1 MNTFWLI
8 GFAVAIL
15 IVVVVVVLL
24 LSIIYQTRRIIQ
36 LATVALEQVEQVEQN
51 TMPIWQL
58 NQTNR
63 YTLDI
68 ADGMGALEDLLKPI
82 AKDDQEKRAS

>member
-1 MNTFWLI
+1 MSATWMI

-24 LSIIYQTRRIIQ
+24 LGIIYQTRRIIQ
-36 LATVALEQVEQVEQN
+36 LATLALEQVEQVEQN

-63 YTLDI
+63 YTRDI
-68 ADGMGALEDLLKPI
+68 ADGMGALEDLLRPI

>member
-1 MNTFWLI
+1 MSATWTI
-8 GFAVAIL
+8 GFVVAIL

-24 LSIIYQTRRIIQ
+24 LGIIYQTRRIIQ

-63 YTLDI
+63 YTRDI
-68 ADGMGALEDLLKPI
+68 ADGMGALEDLLRPI

>member
-1 MNTFWLI
+1 MSATWTI

-24 LSIIYQTRRIIQ
+24 LGIIYQTRRIIQ

-63 YTLDI
+63 YTRDI

>member
-1 MNTFWLI
+1 MSATWMI

-24 LSIIYQTRRIIQ
+24 LGIIYQTRRIIQ
-36 LATVALEQVEQVEQN
+36 LANVALEQVEQVEQN

-63 YTLDI
+63 YTRDI

>member
-1 MNTFWLI
+1 MSATWMI

-24 LSIIYQTRRIIQ
+24 LGIIYHTRRIIQ

-63 YTLDI
+63 YTRDI

>member
-1 MNTFWLI
+1 MSATWTI
-8 GFAVAIL
+8 GFVVAIL

-24 LSIIYQTRRIIQ
+24 LGIIYQTRRIIQ

-58 NQTNR
+58 NQTTR
-63 YTLDI
+63 YTRDI

>member
-1 MNTFWLI
+1 MSATWTI
-8 GFAVAIL
+8 GFVVAIL

-24 LSIIYQTRRIIQ
+24 LGIIYQTRRIIQ
-36 LATVALEQVEQVEQN
+36 LATLALEQVEQVEQN

-63 YTLDI
+63 YT
-68 ADGMGALEDLLKPI
+68 
-82 AKDDQEKRAS
+82 

>member
-1 MNTFWLI
+1 MSATWTI
-8 GFAVAIL
+8 GFVVAIL

-24 LSIIYQTRRIIQ
+24 LGIIYQTRRIIQ

-63 YTLDI
+63 YTRDI
-68 ADGMGALEDLLKPI
+68 ADGMGVLEDLLKPI

>member
-1 MNTFWLI
+1 MSATWMI

-24 LSIIYQTRRIIQ
+24 LGIIYQTRRIIQ

-63 YTLDI
+63 YTRDI

>member
-1 MNTFWLI
+1 MSATWMI

-24 LSIIYQTRRIIQ
+24 LGIIYQTRRIIQ
-36 LATVALEQVEQVEQN
+36 LANVALEQVEQVEQN

-63 YTLDI
+63 YTRDI
-68 ADGMGALEDLLKPI
+68 ADRMGALEDLLKPI

>member
-1 MNTFWLI
+1 MSTFWLI

-24 LSIIYQTRRIIQ
+24 LGIIYQTRRIIR
-36 LATVALEQVEQVEQN
+36 LATVASEQVEKVEQN

-63 YTLDI
+63 YTKDV
-68 ADGMGALEDLLKPI
+68 ADGMGALEELLRTLG
-82 AKDDQEKRAS
+82 KDDQEKRAS

>member
-1 MNTFWLI
+1 MSATWMI
-8 GFAVAIL
+8 GFVVAIL

-24 LSIIYQTRRIIQ
+24 LGIIYQTRRIIQ

-63 YTLDI
+63 YTRDI

>member
-1 MNTFWLI
+1 MSATWTI
-8 GFAVAIL
+8 GFVVAIL

-24 LSIIYQTRRIIQ
+24 LGIIYQTRRIIQ

-63 YTLDI
+63 YTRDI
-68 ADGMGALEDLLKPI
+68 ADGMGALEDLWKPI

>member
-1 MNTFWLI
+1 MSATWTI
-8 GFAVAIL
+8 GFVVAIL

-24 LSIIYQTRRIIQ
+24 LGIIYQTRRIIQ

-63 YTLDI
+63 YTRDI

>member
-1 MNTFWLI
+1 MSATWMI

-63 YTLDI
+63 YTRDI

>member
-1 MNTFWLI
+1 MSAIWLM
-8 GFAVAIL
+8 GFTVAVL

-24 LSIIYQTRRIIQ
+24 LGIIYQTRRIIQ
-36 LATVALEQVEQVEQN
+36 LATTALAQVEQVEQN

-63 YTLDI
+63 YTREV
-68 ADGMGALEDLLKPI
+68 ADGMGALEELLRPL

>member
-1 MNTFWLI
+1 MSATWMI

-24 LSIIYQTRRIIQ
+24 LGIIYQTRRIIQ

-63 YTLDI
+63 YTRDI
-68 ADGMGALEDLLKPI
+68 EDGMGALEDLLKPI

>member
-1 MNTFWLI
+1 MSAIWLI
-8 GFAVAIL
+8 GFTVAVL

-24 LSIIYQTRRIIQ
+24 LGIIYQTRRIIQ
-36 LATVALEQVEQVEQN
+36 LATTALAQVEQIEQN

-63 YTLDI
+63 YTREV
-68 ADGMGALEDLLKPI
+68 ADGMGALEELLGPL

>member
-1 MNTFWLI
+1 MSATWTI

-24 LSIIYQTRRIIQ
+24 LGIIYQTRRIIQ
-36 LATVALEQVEQVEQN
+36 LATAALEQVEQVEQN

-63 YTLDI
+63 YTRDI

>member
-1 MNTFWLI
+1 MSATWMI

-24 LSIIYQTRRIIQ
+24 LGIIYQTRRIIQ
-36 LATVALEQVEQVEQN
+36 LATLALEQVERVEQN

-63 YTLDI
+63 YTRDI
-68 ADGMGALEDLLKPI
+68 ADGMGALEDLLRPI

>member
-1 MNTFWLI
+1 MSATWMI

-24 LSIIYQTRRIIQ
+24 LGIIYQTRRIIQ

-63 YTLDI
+63 YTRDI
-68 ADGMGALEDLLKPI
+68 ADGMGALADLLKPI

>member
-1 MNTFWLI
+1 MSATWTI
-8 GFAVAIL
+8 GFVVAIL

-24 LSIIYQTRRIIQ
+24 LGIIYQTRRIIQ

-63 YTLDI
+63 YTRDI

-82 AKDDQEKRAS
+82 AKDDQEKRA

>member
-1 MNTFWLI
+1 MSTFWLV
-8 GFAVAIL
+8 GFATA
-15 IVVVVVVLL
+15 IVVVLVVVVLL
-24 LSIIYQTRRIIQ
+24 LGIIYQTRRIIQ
-36 LATVALEQVEQVEQN
+36 LATTALVQVEQVEQN

-63 YTLDI
+63 YTREV
-68 ADGMGALEDLLKPI
+68 ADGMGALEELLRPL

>member
-1 MNTFWLI
+1 MSAIWLM
-8 GFAVAIL
+8 GFTVAVL

-24 LSIIYQTRRIIQ
+24 LGIIYQTRRIIQ
-36 LATVALEQVEQVEQN
+36 LATTALAQVEQVEQN
-51 TMPIWQL
+51 TMPIWKL

-63 YTLDI
+63 YTREV
-68 ADGMGALEDLLKPI
+68 ADGMGALEELLRPI

>member
-1 MNTFWLI
+1 MSATWMI

-24 LSIIYQTRRIIQ
+24 LGIIYQTRRIIQ

-63 YTLDI
+63 YTRDI
-68 ADGMGALEDLLKPI
+68 ADGMGALEDLLRPI

>member
-1 MNTFWLI
+1 MSAIWLM
-8 GFAVAIL
+8 GFTVAVL

-24 LSIIYQTRRIIQ
+24 LGIIYQTRRIIQ
-36 LATVALEQVEQVEQN
+36 LATTALAQVEQVEQN

-63 YTLDI
+63 YTREV
-68 ADGMGALEDLLKPI
+68 ADGMGALEELLRPI

>member
-1 MNTFWLI
+1 MSATWTI
-8 GFAVAIL
+8 GFVVAIL
-15 IVVVVVVLL
+15 IVVVVVALL
-24 LSIIYQTRRIIQ
+24 LGIIYQTRRIIQ

-63 YTLDI
+63 YTRDI

>member
-1 MNTFWLI
+1 MSTFWLI

>member
-1 MNTFWLI
+1 MSAIWLM
-8 GFAVAIL
+8 GFTVAVL

-24 LSIIYQTRRIIQ
+24 LGIIYQTRRIIQ
-36 LATVALEQVEQVEQN
+36 LATTALAQVEQVEQN
-51 TMPIWQL
+51 TMPIWKL

-63 YTLDI
+63 YTREV
-68 ADGMGALEDLLKPI
+68 ADGMGALEELLRPL

>member
-1 MNTFWLI
+1 MSTFWLI

-24 LSIIYQTRRIIQ
+24 LGIIYQTRRIIQ
-36 LATVALEQVEQVEQN
+36 LANVALEQVEQVEQN

-63 YTLDI
+63 YTRDI
-68 ADGMGALEDLLKPI
+68 ADGMGALEDLLRPI

>member
-1 MNTFWLI
+1 MSATWMI

-24 LSIIYQTRRIIQ
+24 LGIIYQTRRIIQ

-63 YTLDI
+63 YTRDL